1 MSQKNAKRIRRELS
15 EEVEMRISDCYKRE
29 LAQESELIM
38 TDEVMLSLIN
48 GGFVMICNEEELNK
62 IVKGDY

>member
-1 MSQKNAKRIRRELS
+1 
-15 EEVEMRISDCYKRE
+15 MRISDCYKRE